1 MYVFDMYLEC
11 PDRFSEV
18 LREELDAAEL
28 TVEQLVSQ
36 ILLNYFGMVFIEDV
50 SIHLSSGRSVQRTE
64 CFIHI
69 FAQCLDL
76 FLPSIEANLDEI
88 ELVLENNISC
98 VLIELFGAVN
108 VEKVMVSTK

>member
-28 TVEQLVSQ
+28 TVEHLVSQ
-36 ILLNYFGMVFIEDV
+36 ILLNFFDTVLLEDM
-50 SIHLSSGRSVQRTE
+50 SIHLSSGRLGRREQ

-69 FAQCLDL
+69 YAQCLDL
-76 FLPSIEANLDEI
+76 SLPSAEINLDEI

-108 VEKVMVSTK
+108 VEKVIVSTR